1 MLKLSKQIL
10 IQKEAQIAFQW
21 QREKSKLGLPSF
33 PKVLEKSPFSS
44 PLKGNLQLPSFS
56 LRGTWAH
63 IFQRSNQT
71 IKLEGLWNNCV
82 LFFPS
87 KVVSLLQRQ
96 VNVNWVRATLQGA
109 CWFESQVEVLT
120 RVSSLWMS
128 STLLSGILYAPALVS
143 IVVAISVI
151 YLMISSSQSKRQ
163 NFFLVLWLRMLS
175 WIMGDFDCNLRR
187 ALHYTKCNSFSD
199 RSRCI

>member
-71 IKLEGLWNNCV
+71 IKLEGLWNNCI

-87 KVVSLLQRQ
+87 KVVSLPQRQ

-109 CWFESQVEVLT
+109 CWFESQVEGVDQGLLSTDVLNAAQRPLT
-120 RVSSLWMS
+120 CTCLGCYCCCNFCNIFKDFIKSKQEAEFLSSLVIEDTFLNNGRFWLQFKKS
-128 STLLSGILYAPALVS
+128 ITLYKVQQL
-143 IVVAISVI
+143 
-151 YLMISSSQSKRQ
+151 Q
-163 NFFLVLWLRMLS
+163 W
-175 WIMGDFDCNLRR
+175 
-187 ALHYTKCNSFSD
+187 
-199 RSRCI
+199 